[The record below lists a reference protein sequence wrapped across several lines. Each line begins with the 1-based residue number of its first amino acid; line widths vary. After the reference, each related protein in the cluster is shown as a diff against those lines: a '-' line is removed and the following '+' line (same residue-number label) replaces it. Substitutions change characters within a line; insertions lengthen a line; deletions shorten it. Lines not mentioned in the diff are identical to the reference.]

1 MSAFDGL
8 NFDTTRSAPGRV
20 TNAIANASR
29 RTGVDFNYLL
39 SQARVESSLNP
50 TARAATSSATGLYQF
65 IDQSWLK
72 MINDHGSE
80 YGMDWAANAIQ
91 KTSTGSYYVAD
102 PQLKQQI
109 LDLRNH
115 PETASAMAAELASDN
130 RNYLVQQTGREP
142 ESVDLYL
149 AHFLGAGGA
158 AKFLNSMASAP
169 NMPAAGLF
177 PAAARANASIFYD
190 KDGSPRSLADIR
202 ASFAQKLNGSS
213 SGGWD
218 LPGTGG
224 SSWSLPDG
232 TRMVQPADYMRIA
245 QERLAMGNGGSNA
258 NPLSMPLG
266 GNDYGNGETSEDG
279 DAALLND
286 IQSLT
291 LGRAVNTAQPNAEAA
306 RLAYLMLATLGR

>member
-50 TARAATSSATGLYQF
+50 NARAATSSATGLYQF

-72 MINDHGSE
+72 IINDHGAE

-102 PQLKQQI
+102 PQTRQAI

-130 RNYLVQQTGREP
+130 RNYLVQQTGRQP
-142 ESVDLYL
+142 EAVDLYL

-213 SGGWD
+213 SSGWE
-218 LPGTGG
+218 LPGAGG

-245 QERLAMGNGGSNA
+245 QERLAMGNAGSTA
-258 NPLSMPLG
+258 NPISMPLDG
-266 GNDYGNGETSEDG
+266 SDYANSESSEDG

-291 LGRAVNTAQPNAEAA
+291 LGRAVNAAQPNAEAA

>member
-8 NFDTTRSAPGRV
+8 KFDTTRSAPGRV

-72 MINDHGSE
+72 IINDHGSE

-102 PQLKQQI
+102 PQVKQQI

-130 RNYLVQQTGREP
+130 RNYLVQQTGRQP
-142 ESVDLYL
+142 EAVDLYL

-213 SGGWD
+213 SGGWE
-218 LPGTGG
+218 LPSTGG

-245 QERLAMGNGGSNA
+245 QERLAMGDTGTTT
-258 NPLSMPLG
+258 NPLSMPLADT
-266 GNDYGNGETSEDG
+266 DYGDGETGNEG

-291 LGRAVNTAQPNAEAA
+291 LGRAVNAAKPNAEAA